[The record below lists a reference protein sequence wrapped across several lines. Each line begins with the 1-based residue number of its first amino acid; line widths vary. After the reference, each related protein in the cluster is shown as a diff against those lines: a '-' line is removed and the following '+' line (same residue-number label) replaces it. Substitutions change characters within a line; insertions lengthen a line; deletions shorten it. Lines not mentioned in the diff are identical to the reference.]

1 MNLAYLGRDFAVPEA
16 KFIGVTMS
24 DIKEFDFLGKL
35 TIKAKDVDVK
45 RAEEMLGY
53 PWINRYSDWVR
64 ELKEVL
70 KTKKK
75 LEQDAL
81 QGQRL
86 TFVGEYI
93 NKKIKNKEWLS

>member
-1 MNLAYLGRDFAVPEA
+1 ME
-16 KFIGVTMS
+16 
-24 DIKEFDFLGKL
+24 
-35 TIKAKDVDVK
+35 
-45 RAEEMLGY
+45 Y
-53 PWINRYSDWVR
+53 PWIKVHRQWVE
-64 ELKEVL
+64 ELKMVV

-93 NKKIKNKEWLS
+93 KEKIEKGEFLP

>member
-1 MNLAYLGRDFAVPEA
+1 M
-16 KFIGVTMS
+16 
-24 DIKEFDFLGKL
+24 
-35 TIKAKDVDVK
+35 KAKDVDVK

-53 PWINRYSDWVR
+53 PWINRHKDWVR
-64 ELKEVL
+64 ELKLVL

-81 QGQRL
+81 QGERL

-93 NKKIKNKEWLS
+93 KQKIENKEWLA

>member
-1 MNLAYLGRDFAVPEA
+1 M
-16 KFIGVTMS
+16 I
-24 DIKEFDFLGKL
+24 
-35 TIKAKDVDVK
+35 
-45 RAEEMLGY
+45 
-53 PWINRYSDWVR
+53 
-64 ELKEVL
+64 

-93 NKKIKNKEWLS
+93 KEKISKKEFLP